1 MAAPVDN
8 DPPTF
13 SYTEP
18 VLRTV
23 DENSRRGTAI
33 EGPVEATDPEHD
45 RLVYSLDN
53 THDNKFE
60 IDRNTGQLRVGSAAN
75 LDHETGSTYS
85 VTVSVSD
92 PFNPAVTQRVT
103 INVTDVNEAPEATDD
118 SATTNEDT
126 PVSIDL
132 LDLVSDPDSD
142 DLTLGVRNRPRRG
155 TAVLEP
161 ITYEITY
168 TPNANQHGSDSFSY
182 IVSDGRLND
191 TGEITLTIDPVN
203 DPPVFRSSSA
213 ELEVAIDAQ
222 AGDNVGRPF
231 IAIDIDGD
239 TPTYTL
245 SFSSEFAIDERRG
258 QITVKQ
264 GATIDPLVDSYYV
277 TVTADDQQGQV
288 NSTVSVDLTIRVVE
302 QPTPQPAG
310 GSGGG
315 LVQEAAAAAAVV
327 DRRRFRSPPTRSLTG
342 T

>member
-1 MAAPVDN
+1 M
-8 DPPTF
+8 
-13 SYTEP
+13 
-18 VLRTV
+18 
-23 DENSRRGTAI
+23 
-33 EGPVEATDPEHD
+33 
-45 RLVYSLDN
+45 
-53 THDNKFE
+53 
-60 IDRNTGQLRVGSAAN
+60 
-75 LDHETGSTYS
+75 
-85 VTVSVSD
+85 
-92 PFNPAVTQRVT
+92 T

-132 LDLVSDPDSD
+132 LALVSDPDSD

-155 TAVLEP
+155 TAVFEP

-222 AGDNVGRPF
+222 AGAFVGRPF

-264 GATIDPLVDSYYV
+264 GATIDSLGDSYYV
-277 TVTADDQQGQV
+277 TVTADDQQGQF
-288 NSTVSVDLTIRVVE
+288 NSTVSVDLTIRVVG

-315 LVQEAAAAAAVV
+315 GGG
-327 DRRRFRSPPTRSLTG
+327 RRRRRRRWWTAADSDPLRRG
-342 T
+342 V